1 MADQEVSHESKQSE
15 ASASARLDSE
25 QVALPYIGQWNS
37 LISTTN
43 WQRGR
48 IICLWRDAMMD
59 SGVPVT
65 EYSDE
70 AWAQLVGG
78 VTCQH
83 VGRLRRVFQRFGEVY
98 EQYEGL
104 YWSHFQAAI
113 DWDDSEM
120 WLEGSLQNGWSVS
133 QMRGKR
139 WETLGVSP
147 EEQQSANKQEVAEQ
161 NAEAVAEDS
170 QGSALEEETEE
181 GAGSGKADGT
191 ATSKDS
197 IPPATTPPTTSVKS
211 PEADVEEASP
221 AGADKTEGETAD
233 PVLKRTRLQVDVE
246 SLPDDL
252 AEAFESFKLAIIAHR
267 REGWRDATPESV
279 VECLDALKQLA
290 LAETE

>member
-120 WLEGSLQNGWSVS
+120 WLEGSLQNGWSVQIANACGLHRVWFAS
-133 QMRGKR
+133 SVVCIERG
-139 WETLGVSP
+139 L
-147 EEQQSANKQEVAEQ
+147 Q
-161 NAEAVAEDS
+161 NACAH
-170 QGSALEEETEE
+170 
-181 GAGSGKADGT
+181 
-191 ATSKDS
+191 
-197 IPPATTPPTTSVKS
+197 PTT
-211 PEADVEEASP
+211 
-221 AGADKTEGETAD
+221 
-233 PVLKRTRLQVDVE
+233 
-246 SLPDDL
+246 
-252 AEAFESFKLAIIAHR
+252 
-267 REGWRDATPESV
+267 
-279 VECLDALKQLA
+279 
-290 LAETE
+290 